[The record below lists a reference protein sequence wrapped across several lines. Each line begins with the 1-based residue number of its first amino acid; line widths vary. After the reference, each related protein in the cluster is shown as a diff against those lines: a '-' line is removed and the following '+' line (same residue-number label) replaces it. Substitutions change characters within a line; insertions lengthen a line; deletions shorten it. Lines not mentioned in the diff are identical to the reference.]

1 MKCNELVYNLVN
13 DLNIEQNIKFASSC
27 INRVKHFLKIFV
39 NKDPFIIEY
48 FKEIIPEN
56 NIENKLNEILN
67 RIFIEP
73 FNIKND
79 EINKI
84 WIFLEKLLVDDD
96 DVDSSTEKQLFFYSV
111 LIIIH
116 ILEYIKEKDKKCI
129 DLCSDEMVE
138 IINQGKSA
146 EYWKKYPECSDDELE
161 EYVDIMIED
170 EIKREIEIIK
180 IVKTGNEKMLNE
192 YIKNNEIEY
201 NV

>member
-1 MKCNELVYNLVN
+1 MKCNECVYDLVN
-13 DLNIEQNIKFASSC
+13 ELTIEQNIKFVFSC

-39 NKDPFIIEY
+39 NKDRFIIEY

-56 NIENKLNEILN
+56 NIENKLDEILN

-79 EINKI
+79 EIDKNI
-84 WIFLEKLLVDDD
+84 EFLEKLLVDDD
-96 DVDSSTEKQLFFYSV
+96 DVDSSTVKQLFSYSV
-111 LIIIH
+111 IIIIH
-116 ILEYIKEKDKKCI
+116 ILKYIKENDKKYI
-129 DLCSDEMVE
+129 YLCSDAMVE

-146 EYWKKYPECSDDELE
+146 EYHKKYPECSNDKLM
-161 EYVDIMIED
+161 EYADIMIED
-170 EIKREIEIIK
+170 EIKMEIIK

-192 YIKNNEIEY
+192 YIKNNKIEY